1 MPKREHTLARARRDA
16 LKKTAALG
24 SAGVAAALGF
34 PAIIRAQSD
43 TIKIG
48 HLTPRTGFLGQI
60 GEYGVKGA
68 TLAVGTSKAV
78 TCSIGK
84 HAFDGGEK
92 ELLELEGEVGE
103 EAGTRISLT
112 ATGIKCLNA
121 KIFNENTG
129 KTPPVVGKDSG
140 ELEFTGVTVMTPP
153 NCTVQGNKVVTKPL
167 VSELYTDPSN
177 TTIGF
182 DKFEPATAGGNFATV
197 VVEGPSCSIAGN
209 RIAKGFVFGE
219 GKNATG
225 TSAVTQ
231 PITFS
236 PTIDTTAG
244 SALVFAGNPAHLT
257 GQVINKLSTGEEFS
271 AK

>member
-1 MPKREHTLARARRDA
+1 MKLKRLLLA
-16 LKKTAALG
+16 TV
-24 SAGVAAALGF
+24 GVAMFAAVMATSAMG
-34 PAIIRAQSD
+34 AS
-43 TIKIG
+43 T
-48 HLTPRTGFLGQI
+48 TG
-60 GEYGVKGA
+60 GERYVKGT
-68 TLAVGTSKAV
+68 TLAVGTSKTV
-78 TCSIGK
+78 SCSIGK
-84 HAFDGGEK
+84 HKFKEEEVEVEK

-103 EAGTRISLT
+103 GEAKVKVQLT
-112 ATGIKCLNA
+112 ATGIKCINA

-140 ELEFTGVTVMTPP
+140 ELEFTGVSVMTPP

-167 VSELYTDPSN
+167 VSELYTDPAN

-182 DKFEPATAGGNFATV
+182 EKFEPATAGGNFATV

-209 RIAKGFVFGE
+209 RIAKGFVFGQLT
-219 GKNATG
+219 NPTG
-225 TSAVTQ
+225 TSSKTQ

-236 PTIDTTAG
+236 KAIDETAG

-257 GQVINKLSTGEEFS
+257 GQVITKLSPEEEFS